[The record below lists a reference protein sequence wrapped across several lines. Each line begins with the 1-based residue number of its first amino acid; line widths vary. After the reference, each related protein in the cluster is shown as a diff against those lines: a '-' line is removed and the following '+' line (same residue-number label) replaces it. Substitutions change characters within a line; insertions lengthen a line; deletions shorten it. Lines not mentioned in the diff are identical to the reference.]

1 MTIDRRVS
9 DLERR
14 LGGEGPPRVRVVTYD
29 RSLVPADAEGRDA
42 FFESL
47 RRSTDTVVF
56 FIPDNGR
63 GEGPGW

>member
-14 LGGEGPPRVRVVTYD
+14 LGSEEPPRVRVVTYD

-42 FFESL
+42 FFKAL
-47 RRSTDTVVF
+47 RRPTEAVVF

-63 GEGPGW
+63 GESA

>member
-1 MTIDRRVS
+1 MTIARRVS

-29 RSLVPADAEGRDA
+29 SSLVPADAEGRDA
-42 FFESL
+42 FFQAL
-47 RRSTDTVVF
+47 KRPTDHVVF

-63 GEGPGW
+63 GEGA